1 MTLSYKEVTDIL
13 KIIDSSDV
21 QEVIIELD
29 GLRLVV
35 RRGIA
40 TSTHPSVTQ
49 NNFTSEPIASLQK
62 KESTTT
68 VDETA
73 QTFQT
78 TLTNMNGDGV
88 LVVRAPMVGTFFRR
102 PSPEKE
108 PFVEEGSK
116 IKTGDPICLIEVMKL
131 FTTIEAPAD
140 GTIISI
146 AAQDGSLLEFN
157 QPMFTI
163 NLT

>member
-1 MTLSYKEVTDIL
+1 MALSYKEVTEIL
-13 KIIDSSDV
+13 KIIDASDV
-21 QEVIIELD
+21 EEVILELED
-29 GLRLVV
+29 FRLVV
-35 RRGIA
+35 RRGVR
-40 TSTHPSVTQ
+40 TSTDPSGTQ
-49 NNFTSEPIASLQK
+49 NNFTPEPIASLREQK
-62 KESTTT
+62 STATAG
-68 VDETA
+68 ETS
-73 QTFQT
+73 QNFQT
-78 TLTNMNGDGV
+78 TLTSKNDDGV

-102 PSPEKE
+102 PSPDKE

-116 IKTGDPICLIEVMKL
+116 IKAGDPICLIEIMKL

-146 AAQDGSLLEFN
+146 VAEDGALLEFN

>member
-35 RRGIA
+35 RKGVTA
-40 TSTHPSVTQ
+40 STDPSGTQ
-49 NNFTSEPIASLQK
+49 SNFTSEPNASLQK
-62 KESTTT
+62 QKSTTS

-73 QTFQT
+73 QNFQT
-78 TLTNMNGDGV
+78 TLTSMNDDGV

-102 PSPEKE
+102 PSPDKE
-108 PFVEEGSK
+108 PFVEVGSK

-146 AAQDGSLLEFN
+146 AAEDRELLEFN

-163 NLT
+163 NLI